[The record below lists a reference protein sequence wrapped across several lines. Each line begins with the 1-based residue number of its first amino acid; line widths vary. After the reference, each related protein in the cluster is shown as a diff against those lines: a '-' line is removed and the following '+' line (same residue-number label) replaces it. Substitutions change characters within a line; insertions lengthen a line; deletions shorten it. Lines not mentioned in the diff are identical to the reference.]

1 MILVNIKSFF
11 SPHARCLSLGKLR
24 LPAPRRHESALNG
37 QRTGWVSWLGDN
49 NSCVLRRFSFTRLD
63 VRH

>member
-24 LPAPRRHESALNG
+24 LPAPRRRESALNG
-37 QRTGWVSWLGDN
+37 QRTGWGRVGWVTTILVS
-49 NSCVLRRFSFTRLD
+49 
-63 VRH
+63 